1 MCNTIV
7 EEYAAEVFCTPTT
20 TDGWQEIAKGFQD
33 RWNFP
38 HACGALDGKHVA
50 IQKPKQSGS
59 IYYNYKGFFSIVIPA
74 SKVTSLRRRIDGEI
88 GHGDVTWTTS
98 KWRGRLGY
106 PSMSISPYIFDRLS
120 TIENDHIR
128 PDNDLYWAP
137 GYREATI
144 DLLIF

>member
-1 MCNTIV
+1 MLWHLRTWWPFIWSCLTVPYIYVLRGWHLKGVVSLNESCLQYMNETSPSLQCSLITWPRCDFFTIRICI
-7 EEYAAEVFCTPTT
+7 VF
-20 TDGWQEIAKGFQD
+20 
-33 RWNFP
+33 
-38 HACGALDGKHVA
+38 
-50 IQKPKQSGS
+50 
-59 IYYNYKGFFSIVIPA
+59 PA

-98 KWRGRLGY
+98 KWRARVGY
-106 PSMSISPYIFDRLS
+106 PSTSISPYIFDRLS

-137 GYREATI
+137 GYWEATI